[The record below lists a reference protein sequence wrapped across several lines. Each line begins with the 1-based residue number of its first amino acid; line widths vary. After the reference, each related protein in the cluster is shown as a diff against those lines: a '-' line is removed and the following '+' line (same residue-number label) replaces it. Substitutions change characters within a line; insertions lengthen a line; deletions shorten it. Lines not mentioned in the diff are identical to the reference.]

1 MSSRS
6 RFNPAENSYTLSF
19 SIFFLHRTL
28 LSPQLYSS
36 SLLRSRSYQS
46 ELAGREVFPIAYFI
60 EFTNQAVTMEFSDFH
75 CCRRIGSVGL
85 FVSSFP
91 ALQSTKWRVV
101 VLLMMHRR
109 LLSDAYNGGWC
120 SYWQRSFCNDH
131 GCRAVQSLLYLK
143 FTAAQQSIVYV
154 DKVDKSP
161 KRYSEAYFSK

>member
-46 ELAGREVFPIAYFI
+46 E
-60 EFTNQAVTMEFSDFH
+60 
-75 CCRRIGSVGL
+75 
-85 FVSSFP
+85 FP

-143 FTAAQQSIVYV
+143 FTDEEAFTCIERELGLPFNSVYSSISASPIATTTLGELYKAQL
-154 DKVDKSP
+154 K
-161 KRYSEAYFSK
+161 YFG